1 LPNLQTLVLDL
12 RGYSKR
18 QLQLEEL
25 PQELYD
31 EQLESGAKRM
41 QCLELKSLIIYG
53 LCSGPEYWGK
63 GQHRRRMEKL
73 FGSALGKWGTLELRD
88 EERFVNW

>member
-1 LPNLQTLVLDL
+1 MPNLQTLVLDL